1 MYSASISLHID
12 GGKSTFDIKV
22 TALSHS
28 DAKTKL
34 KTMYPNGVIN
44 HIRLESLADDAQIQ
58 TAVANKQ
65 RSEAK
70 SIAVQTIT
78 KCVDDFGNAIN
89 IMRKLGG
96 DISADDETFV
106 WFDRDTFPKACES
119 IRCMTRNL
127 VKLGR
132 VEQHGRV
139 TVIYFEMK

>member
-1 MYSASISLHID
+1 MYVASISLHID
-12 GGKSTFDIKV
+12 GGKSTFQTKV
-22 TALSHS
+22 TATSHLE
-28 DAKTKL
+28 AKAKL
-34 KTMYPNGVIN
+34 KGIYPNAVIN
-44 HIRLESLADDAQIQ
+44 YVQLEGLCDDTQVQ

-65 RSEAK
+65 RSETK
-70 SIAVQTIT
+70 TIAVQAIT

-96 DISADDETFV
+96 DISADVETFV